1 MVYNETSGKEQL
13 AKDIEVGRLLFTGQ
27 CDFIAAAN
35 NMKALPPV
43 TLPEICFAGRSN
55 VGKSSLINAL
65 TGRRMLARTS
75 QTPGRTRQLIFFNL
89 ASRLQLVDLPG
100 YGYASA
106 PKTDIKAW
114 TNLTHRYLARRP
126 SLQRV
131 FLLIDSRRGIGPA
144 DRDIMNLLDE
154 TADLIAERYR
164 VLADTSKLPGTH
176 LETPFGTIDD
186 TMRSSIRSIL
196 DDVKELGRLPVVTFS
211 AGGIATPAD
220 ASHMMRMGMDGIFV
234 GSGIFK
240 SDDPPNMAD
249 AIVLATAHYDDASKV
264 AEAQAMIEGN
274 PMKGDELETL
284 EIRLDQ
290 RGW

>member
-1 MVYNETSGKEQL
+1 MVHNETSGEEQL
-13 AKDIEVGRLLFTGQ
+13 AKDIEVGRLLFAGQ
-27 CDFIAAAN
+27 CDFIAAADN
-35 NMKALPPV
+35 IKALPPV

-106 PKTDIKAW
+106 SKTDIKAW
-114 TNLTHRYLARRP
+114 TNLTRRYLAGRP

-154 TADLIAERYR
+154 TAVSWAVVMTKADKQKAGPLSLVCNETAEKISKHAAAYPELFVTSSQSGTGIEALRAHLARFCLPKEDLA
-164 VLADTSKLPGTH
+164 
-176 LETPFGTIDD
+176 
-186 TMRSSIRSIL
+186 
-196 DDVKELGRLPVVTFS
+196 
-211 AGGIATPAD
+211 AT
-220 ASHMMRMGMDGIFV
+220 
-234 GSGIFK
+234 
-240 SDDPPNMAD
+240 
-249 AIVLATAHYDDASKV
+249 
-264 AEAQAMIEGN
+264 
-274 PMKGDELETL
+274 
-284 EIRLDQ
+284 
-290 RGW
+290 